1 MPIVPPQVMEEVVSE
16 RESQNIGTQSTARNT
31 LTVVESASKIEERIA
46 DSSDEVPKPQK
57 PFQAQL
63 ALHDVESQSTDPI
76 QLALGRG
83 SLVVAESG
91 ESDQLNLPSTFKE
104 TSSNLTIESIELP
117 QRGCES
123 VSENLNGQSQA
134 VPTNLFPIQGL
145 GLPGGLHR
153 VAQQLYH
160 EWDCQ
165 RQDHIRSNDRSS
177 RKSNIDNHV
186 VNSERCDTVLDN
198 QHEHSAKIISEA
210 YSK

>member
-1 MPIVPPQVMEEVVSE
+1 MVTVIQTMPIVPPQVMEEVVSE

-63 ALHDVESQSTDPI
+63 ALHDVESQSTDLI

-134 VPTNLFPIQGL
+134 VPTNLFQFKALAYLAVYIGW
-145 GLPGGLHR
+145 H
-153 VAQQLYH
+153 
-160 EWDCQ
+160 
-165 RQDHIRSNDRSS
+165 SNCITSG
-177 RKSNIDNHV
+177 
-186 VNSERCDTVLDN
+186 T
-198 QHEHSAKIISEA
+198 AKGKTILEVTIGAAGKVTSTIM
-210 YSK
+210 S